1 MSFSNQRHSFSSS
14 ELMHQEPDS
23 DGDGQD
29 VKGGKGDKGD
39 KKGVINRV
47 NRKSILNSWL
57 VYADAIQE
65 HV

>member
-1 MSFSNQRHSFSSS
+1 MD
-14 ELMHQEPDS
+14 QEPDS

-47 NRKSILNSWL
+47 NRRSSLTLGSL
-57 VYADAIQE
+57 G
-65 HV
+65 